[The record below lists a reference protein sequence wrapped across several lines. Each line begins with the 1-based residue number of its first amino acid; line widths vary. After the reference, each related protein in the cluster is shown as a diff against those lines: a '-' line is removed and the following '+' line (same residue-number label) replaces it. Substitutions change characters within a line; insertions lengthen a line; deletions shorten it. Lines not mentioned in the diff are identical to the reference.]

1 MLNKKRK
8 LNVLI
13 SLLTGT
19 NILRLRSDWYASLEA
34 ASGTEPA
41 LSEVSSGLSEQQA
54 EYSQPAQQ
62 SVDETLIYKTQSA
75 LKGYLTP

>member
-13 SLLTGT
+13 SHLTGT

-41 LSEVSSGLSEQQA
+41 LSEVSSGLSE
-54 EYSQPAQQ
+54 
-62 SVDETLIYKTQSA
+62 
-75 LKGYLTP
+75 